1 MTILLSPHLLLLLK
15 FPGVTTLDR
24 VKRNRIRKGVLS
36 MEGEITARL
45 MTNTIIVEQ
54 LKKMTVNNAEINHP
68 TMQTFFRL
76 QTLQSCHV
84 EELFLNE

>member
-1 MTILLSPHLLLLLK
+1 
-15 FPGVTTLDR
+15 
-24 VKRNRIRKGVLS
+24 

-45 MTNTIIVEQ
+45 MTKKIIVEQ

-68 TMQTFFRL
+68 IMQTFFRL